1 MNAFNELF
9 RRSVDNLAAQEN
21 LAEDKA
27 RGLVRNFFNRRRGGG
42 GKNGKDRPKVDAGR
56 PSEFSSNGKA
66 PSILL
71 RPDICDEMLDEE
83 VVCDDNA
90 EFREIDGRCN
100 NLKHP
105 LWGSAGIAMRRLLKP
120 DYGDDIRL
128 PRGVSATS
136 RKRSAA
142 KKGSSGGSK
151 AKGPRPTGGGGK
163 GGRPNG
169 GGPRPRPP
177 PPKKQRCRPSN
188 PLNLPNARFVSTE
201 FHPDQDLPDPTI
213 THMLVQMGQFL
224 DHDITLTP
232 ETHVDSPCCEVDH
245 ENCMTIEIPNS
256 DSFFSQHSQTCL
268 EFTRSTPFCEDQE
281 SDKRPREQING
292 ITAFVDASNVYGSD
306 DETAAKLRSNAGDGK
321 LLYEEQGDG
330 FYMLPDIDGVRE
342 AGDVRATEMPGLASM
357 HTLFLREHNRVAAAI
372 QAANPGLD
380 GESIYQRAR
389 KVVIAEMQ
397 NIVYSEYLPAVLGD
411 DAIRKYKL
419 SIPSGTDNTKY
430 EDKMD
435 PSITNAF
442 ATAAYRFGHSM
453 IQGLINILDEVSGA
467 HIDSFALRDN
477 YFDLTHYFGTNGEG
491 MERLIKGLITQ
502 AAQTND
508 RFLTEDVT
516 NFLFPGGANFG
527 SDLVARNIQRGRD
540 HGLPGYNEWRRF
552 CDMDEVCSFDD
563 DAPPQITQDNWDRLA
578 ALYESPSDIDLFTAG
593 LAEIP
598 VNGGLTGPT
607 FNCIKAIQ
615 FKMLL
620 HGDRFFFSHRGQ
632 FGDDQLTQLKAR
644 TLADVICDNTNIEN
658 TPTNA
663 FVNTSA
669 DRSCD
674 NKNVLNLSLF

>member
-1 MNAFNELF
+1 M
-9 RRSVDNLAAQEN
+9 
-21 LAEDKA
+21 
-27 RGLVRNFFNRRRGGG
+27 
-42 GKNGKDRPKVDAGR
+42 
-56 PSEFSSNGKA
+56 
-66 PSILL
+66 
-71 RPDICDEMLDEE
+71 
-83 VVCDDNA
+83 
-90 EFREIDGRCN
+90 
-100 NLKHP
+100 
-105 LWGSAGIAMRRLLKP
+105 
-120 DYGDDIRL
+120 
-128 PRGVSATS
+128 
-136 RKRSAA
+136 
-142 KKGSSGGSK
+142 
-151 AKGPRPTGGGGK
+151 
-163 GGRPNG
+163 
-169 GGPRPRPP
+169 
-177 PPKKQRCRPSN
+177 
-188 PLNLPNARFVSTE
+188 STE

-540 HGLPGYNEWRRF
+540 HGLPGYNEFRAFCGMKRACSWADTPPEMSPANWRRLSTIY
-552 CDMDEVCSFDD
+552 DHPDD
-563 DAPPQITQDNWDRLA
+563 VD
-578 ALYESPSDIDLFTAG
+578 LYTAG
-593 LAEIP
+593 IAEE
-598 VNGGLTGPT
+598 NYAGGALGRT
-607 FNCIKAIQ
+607 FACIVGRQ
-615 FKMLL
+615 FKALKD
-620 HGDRFFFSHRGQ
+620 GDRFFFTHDESFTDEQIKSIKR
-632 FGDDQLTQLKAR
+632 R
-644 TLADVICDNTNIEN
+644 TMRDILCEN
-658 TPTNA
+658 TGIQNLQENVFVSQGERKSCRRTNRI
-663 FVNTSA
+663 N
-669 DRSCD
+669 
-674 NKNVLNLSLF
+674 LNLFV